1 MVARFEVY
9 LVNLDATVSSDPKN
23 TRPAAIVSP
32 DEMNRHLATVLIAPV
47 SSTDLLYPTR
57 IPIEFLGA
65 PRAVILDQVRPV
77 EKARLVKKVGE
88 IDAAARQQIVDR
100 LCEMF
105 AE

>member
-1 MVARFEVY
+1 MVKRFEVY
-9 LVNLDATVSSDPKN
+9 LVNLDPEISSDPKN

-32 DEMNRHLATVLIAPV
+32 DEMNRHVATVLIAPV

-57 IPIEFLGA
+57 IQIDFLGS
-65 PRAVILDQVRPV
+65 PRSVILDQIRPV

-88 IDAAARQQIVDR
+88 IDVADRGQIIER

>member
-9 LVNLDATVSSDPKN
+9 LVNLDAAVSNDPKN

-32 DEMNRHLATVLIAPV
+32 DEMNRHLSTVLIAPV
-47 SSTDLLYPTR
+47 SSTELLYPTR

-65 PRAVILDQVRPV
+65 SRAVILDQIRPV
-77 EKARLVKKVGE
+77 EKTRLVKKVGE
-88 IDAAARQQIVDR
+88 LDAADRKQIVER
-100 LCEMF
+100 LCEML